1 MNIFVLI
8 KNGAVI
14 EISDVESSDKD
25 YKKVTAENRDEF
37 EEKLKDQ
44 FNITDLEKFE
54 EELTE
59 IFSSDAKDIEV
70 NQYKIV
76 HRVVNRSFGELVD
89 MFQNQEIIIPEMQRN
104 FIWDS
109 QKASRLIESIVL
121 GLPIPPLFF
130 MEISDNRYEVIDGV
144 QRLSTLVN
152 YIGGKPWNGGEKGG
166 GSKIIK
172 KSSY

>member
-104 FIWDS
+104 FIWD
-109 QKASRLIESIVL
+109 
-121 GLPIPPLFF
+121 
-130 MEISDNRYEVIDGV
+130 
-144 QRLSTLVN
+144 
-152 YIGGKPWNGGEKGG
+152 
-166 GSKIIK
+166 
-172 KSSY
+172 